1 MSDVFD
7 VYDNF
12 QHAFYNFVFTKIGV
26 RGVREVQKLLK
37 PVLSAVVPKLVFTKY
52 IGYSSLQFP
61 VSFKNKFYKKIIHV
75 TLGFRAKLMIFQHQP
90 VQPIK

>member
-26 RGVREVQKLLK
+26 RGVMEVQKLLK
-37 PVLSAVVPKLVFTKY
+37 PVLRAVD
-52 IGYSSLQFP
+52 
-61 VSFKNKFYKKIIHV
+61 
-75 TLGFRAKLMIFQHQP
+75 AKAYRI
-90 VQPIK
+90 